1 MFKKLNTTSL
11 LIVLLVLLAVYF
23 VSRHT
28 ANQERS
34 FKDVLTDFDQSQVEK
49 VVYTP
54 PEKPAIEI
62 RKKAG
67 SWEVNHEGQAYQT
80 DTARVMNMLNQISNM
95 QTKSIAAKKPDKWNE
110 YEVSDT
116 SGISVEVFGKNN
128 QKLTEFM
135 VGKFSYQQQQQQATG
150 QQPNVDMTSYIR
162 LQSDEVVYGV
172 DGFLKMTF
180 PDDVD
185 QWRDKTLVS
194 VDEQTVNSI
203 RFRGKQEYS
212 LNRNG
217 AKWMI
222 NDQPADSAKMQQ
234 YLSGIQRFAGQNI
247 TEQEPQGEP
256 VMTCEISIENQPAT
270 EVEAY
275 ASGMQEQ
282 EQITYLVKSTQNPEL
297 VFSMPENMVQRL
309 FKAKEHFL
317 PGE

>member
-1 MFKKLNTTSL
+1 MFKKLNITSL
-11 LIVLLVLLAVYF
+11 LIILLVLLGIYF
-23 VSRHT
+23 ISRQT

-34 FKDVLTDFDQSQVEK
+34 FKDVLTDFDQSRVEK
-49 VVYTP
+49 IVYTP

-67 SWEVNHEGQAYQT
+67 SWQVNHEGQSYQA
-80 DTARVMNMLNQISNM
+80 DTARVMNMLSQISNM
-95 QTKSIAAKKPDKWNE
+95 QTKSIAAKKPGKWDE
-110 YEVSDT
+110 YEVSD
-116 SGISVEVFGKNN
+116 SAGIFVEVFGKSDN
-128 QKLTEFM
+128 KLADFA
-135 VGKFSYQQQQQQATG
+135 VGKFSYQQQQQQAAG

-162 LQSDEVVYGV
+162 LQDDDAVYGV
-172 DGFLKMTF
+172 DGFLKMAF
-180 PDDVD
+180 PADVN

-194 VDEQTVNSI
+194 VDKQAINSI

-234 YLSGIQRFAGQNI
+234 YLSSIQRFAGQNI

-282 EQITYLVKSTQNPEL
+282 EQATYLVKSTQNPEL
-297 VFSMPENMVQRL
+297 VFSMPENRLQRL
-309 FKAKEHFL
+309 FKTKEHFL